1 MPEPTLA
8 DVLSA
13 ISGIKSSV
21 DELSSRLVAV
31 EEEVQLQKDA
41 TPQIIDGDKS
51 GMFDGLQSVGD
62 ETAGTLRQK
71 VVGSDG
77 LPRPARENIM
87 GKGTRVRLSPE
98 GETYKVLTSKGMK
111 PERLTG
117 TVQGLHFVTDA
128 DEPKYRVT
136 FTGLTSKRG
145 DGFYAH
151 ELAQV

>member
-1 MPEPTLA
+1 MPEPSLS
-8 DVLSA
+8 DVLAA
-13 ISGIKSSV
+13 IGGIKSSV
-21 DELSSRLVAV
+21 DELSARLVAV

-41 TPQIIDGDKS
+41 TPQIIDGDAS

-62 ETAGTLRQK
+62 KTAGTLRQK

-98 GETYKVLTSKGMK
+98 GETYKVLAGKGIK
-111 PERLTG
+111 PEKFMG
-117 TVQGLHFVTDA
+117 TVQGLHFVTEA
-128 DEPKYRVT
+128 DEPKYRVA
-136 FTGLTSKRG
+136 FTGLTSPRG

-151 ELAQV
+151 ELTQV